1 LFLVTLITHTKP
13 ALVSSPEQT
22 TRTPPYFFFSTTSLE
37 SRNSRDHGYCIGAM
51 ANIAGEKKTVTVDVE
66 RFVHTRNAVSFTQT
80 TTNPSTTSTTKA
92 RR

>member
-1 LFLVTLITHTKP
+1 
-13 ALVSSPEQT
+13 
-22 TRTPPYFFFSTTSLE
+22 
-37 SRNSRDHGYCIGAM
+37 M

-80 TTNPSTTSTTKA
+80 TTDPSTTSTTKA